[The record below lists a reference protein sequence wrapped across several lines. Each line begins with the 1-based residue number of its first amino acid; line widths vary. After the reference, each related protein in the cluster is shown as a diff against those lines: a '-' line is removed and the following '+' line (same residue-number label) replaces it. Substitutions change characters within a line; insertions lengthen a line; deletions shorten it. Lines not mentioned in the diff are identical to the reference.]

1 MQQKYLQ
8 FQTLQQQIEQ
18 ISEHVEMLNQQNMEI
33 DVSIMAIKEVGK
45 TEIGK
50 EILAPI
56 ANGIFLKSELKDNQ
70 RLVVN
75 VGSEVTVEKTIQ
87 ETAELLERQKEKTSS
102 KIIEANEV
110 LKELNEEAMKIYE
123 EVSKAQR

>member
-110 LKELNEEAMKIYE
+110 LRIK
-123 EVSKAQR
+123 